1 MSASFFWYDL
11 ETSGTHPGRDRVLQ
25 FAGVRTDKNLESI
38 DAPVNLFCFPGN
50 DLIPEPGAIA
60 TTGLRMSE
68 LIHKGMNE
76 TSFFA
81 AIAREFEVPGT
92 CVLGYNSIRFD
103 DEFTRYGFYRNFI
116 DPYAREWRNGNS
128 RWDVIDLFRMARALR
143 PDGVVWPENDDG
155 SPDFRLA
162 YLAAANQIS
171 YGDAHDAV
179 TDVLHTVAMA
189 RLVRRAQPKLFDF
202 MFRLRD
208 KHAVSKIIY
217 PLRKEPVVH
226 VSSMY
231 SGQQSNLSVVMP
243 LCAHPDNR
251 NGVLCYD
258 LRVDPASFMTL
269 SAEEIRDR
277 IFTPRTDL
285 EANGWIRLPIKTVH
299 LNRCPALSP
308 LTTLRRHD
316 AERIGLDLDQ
326 IAAHATQLQSDT
338 ADALAT
344 SVQLAFSTREFDP
357 VTDPD
362 RMLYGGGFFSD
373 GDRAKMQE
381 LRGMD
386 PMTLAAGAPPFDDPR
401 VPQMVFR
408 YRARNFPETLSTEDR
423 ASWDDYRIH
432 QFGTDDRLQN
442 AITDTE
448 HRLQHAPNEA
458 LSDLLEYLRTLGIS
472 R

>member
-25 FAGVRTDKNLESI
+25 FAGVRTDPNLVLVDE
-38 DAPVNLFCFPGN
+38 PVNLYCYPGN

-60 TTGLRMSE
+60 TTGIRMSE
-68 LIHKGMNE
+68 LKHNGMNE
-76 TSFFA
+76 TSFFGG
-81 AIAREFEVPGT
+81 IAREFEVPGT
-92 CVLGYNSIRFD
+92 CVAGYNSIRFD

-116 DPYAREWRNGNS
+116 DPYAREWRDGNS

-143 PDGVVWPENDDG
+143 PDGVVWPDNEDG
-155 SPDFRLA
+155 SPDFRLE

-171 YGDAHDAV
+171 QGDAHEAV

-189 RLVRRAQPKLFDF
+189 RLVRQAQPKLFDF

-208 KHAVSKIIY
+208 KHAVSKMIY
-217 PLRKEPVVH
+217 PLRNKPVVH

-269 SAEEIRDR
+269 SAEEVRDR
-277 IFTPRTDL
+277 IFTPRTEL

-308 LTTLRRHD
+308 LATLRPQD
-316 AERIGLDLDQ
+316 AERLGLDLDQ
-326 IAAHATQLQSDT
+326 IAAYVTQLQSDK

-344 SVQLAFSTREFDP
+344 SVQLAFAPREFDP

-386 PMTLAAGAPPFDDPR
+386 PTTLAVGTPPFDDPR
-401 VPQMVFR
+401 VPEMVLR
-408 YRARNFPETLSTEDR
+408 YRARNFPETLSTEDLSR
-423 ASWDDYRIH
+423 WDDYRTH

-442 AITDTE
+442 AIADTE
-448 HRLQHAPNEA
+448 HRLQDAPNDA
-458 LSDLLEYLRTLGIS
+458 LSDLLGYLKALETS
-472 R
+472 P